1 MVRQR
6 VNVIFS
12 ILSDLLTRLLLEP
25 WMLPDGMEIH
35 FDRSRVTYTQ
45 QNGCEWVATTA
56 QLLVVQL
63 ASDLSCAFIL
73 IDFVLSNSRSR

>member
-6 VNVIFS
+6 VNIIFF

-25 WMLPDGMEIH
+25 WMLPDGMEIF

-45 QNGCEWVATTA
+45 QNGCAWVAITA
-56 QLLVVQL
+56 KIVVEL
-63 ASDLSCAFIL
+63 ASDLSCTFTL
-73 IDFVLSNSRSR
+73 NDFVLSNSRSR